1 MCITGTICWE
11 NFLIGPKSILC
22 EIKFVFEKNK
32 KKKTKK
38 KNSIPHWCSY
48 SSEQQYLSASMAGI
62 LWCGK
67 VLFVVLNC
75 KITFFYSKMHFW
87 IKLIIIITI
96 NGNILPVPYSRW
108 HFIAKSVLEWVYH
121 IGVHIVHSNST
132 LNRNIFNN
140 WCGKIWLF

>member
-22 EIKFVFEKNK
+22 KTESVFEKEK
-32 KKKTKK
+32 RKK

-75 KITFFYSKMHFW
+75 KITFFLFKNAFLNKTHNY
-87 IKLIIIITI
+87 
-96 NGNILPVPYSRW
+96 
-108 HFIAKSVLEWVYH
+108 YH
-121 IGVHIVHSNST
+121 Y
-132 LNRNIFNN
+132 
-140 WCGKIWLF
+140 